1 MSPARHRV
9 RRSDVKRLFGALWA
23 VGGMLVVLVFAATSS
38 IPIYPFAFLPR
49 GKRERYTIW
58 GARYFAWG
66 CLHPVL
72 FIRDQIIGRENLPQE
87 GGYLVVS
94 NHRSWL
100 DVALLILHTRS
111 QGVSKKEVAWIP
123 FFGLN
128 GWLSGAIFFDRRSKD
143 GRGRVVSDT
152 LQLLAG
158 GANVHVFPEGTRT
171 RDGRLSSKAHLRLV
185 QAAAQADR
193 VVVPCCTW
201 GTERGV
207 PASGIYAMPFQS
219 MGLQIGE
226 PMRRAPEEASEAFA
240 ERVWAQVTTMARAR
254 GADAPFRAEA

>member
-1 MSPARHRV
+1 M
-9 RRSDVKRLFGALWA
+9 KRAFGFLYA
-23 VGGMLVVLVFAATSS
+23 VLGMLVVLVFAATSS
-38 IPIYPFAFLPR
+38 IPILPTAVLPR
-49 GKRERYTIW
+49 GRRERYAIH

-66 CLHPVL
+66 CLRPVL
-72 FIRDQIIGRENLPQE
+72 WVRDEVIGRENLPRE

-111 QGVSKKEVAWIP
+111 QGVSKREVAWIP

-128 GWLSGAIFFDRRSKD
+128 GWLTGAIFFDRRDKA
-143 GRGRVVSDT
+143 GRARVVAET

-226 PMRRAPEEASEAFA
+226 PMRRAPEEAAEAFA

-254 GADAPFRAEA
+254 GADAPFSAEP